1 MLLKLRI
8 CVYERQWMPDV
19 YELSHEVGKSLRR
32 SCSGLVDWLIL
43 ASFSFIGSIMCL
55 VVICAWSLQVTIF
68 HTRWKLYIY
77 LPNLVV
83 QTAICVQNLDV
94 AIRSCGFYQSLQ
106 PFKMHV
112 SPLHDSQKPPFLVP
126 DRFIIKH
133 VSISITW
140 LITVGEGKVDHGC

>member
-1 MLLKLRI
+1 
-8 CVYERQWMPDV
+8 
-19 YELSHEVGKSLRR
+19 
-32 SCSGLVDWLIL
+32 
-43 ASFSFIGSIMCL
+43 
-55 VVICAWSLQVTIF
+55 
-68 HTRWKLYIY
+68 
-77 LPNLVV
+77 
-83 QTAICVQNLDV
+83 VQNLDV

-140 LITVGEGKVDHGC
+140 LITYGERGKVKSTMGAKILKGQVRKMGKFI